1 RGGFFKN
8 TTTIN
13 GQTYQA
19 NWYSDTQNVMTK
31 DANNLFS
38 FQIFLPWSQDESTAF
53 TYKYTDVF
61 KGQGTTGPRLTGDR
75 KFTLT
80 QDRMVNFY
88 AKAWYNTTSSI
99 YQTQMICD
107 AQKVSFLFYPTGT
120 MTSFTQELPLP
131 VNGKS
136 AVAITI
142 PATATSKVEYNVYD
156 ESTIPSPFAWGDLN
170 NNATNYKQTLCQ
182 SNKSGRYILMVDY
195 PTITATTSKV
205 LDGINTPLIKIGSGA
220 FVDPAASTFSGAN
233 LGTFNITTP
242 LNISGS
248 LNAYSTNSAVNVS
261 DVSAKLYYQI
271 TKTGYDSGVKEVV
284 LTNGGSTIQ
293 TGSVFTNATALDIT
307 TGLENGDYTLNVW
320 YGTTN
325 QTDVLLLDNSGNKY
339 TSSFSVNNISTEIF
353 NPLVGAKITT
363 ENGTLNANFDKV
375 VELNLYSISGL
386 LLNHTTA
393 SEFSKE
399 LKAGVYIL
407 KVNGKAQK
415 VVIK

>member
-1 RGGFFKN
+1 ML
-8 TTTIN
+8 I
-13 GQTYQA
+13 Q
-19 NWYSDTQNVMTK
+19 
-31 DANNLFS
+31 
-38 FQIFLPWSQDESTAF
+38 QI
-53 TYKYTDVF
+53 
-61 KGQGTTGPRLTGDR
+61 
-75 KFTLT
+75 
-80 QDRMVNFY
+80 
-88 AKAWYNTTSSI
+88 
-99 YQTQMICD
+99 
-107 AQKVSFLFYPTGT
+107 
-120 MTSFTQELPLP
+120 
-131 VNGKS
+131 
-136 AVAITI
+136 
-142 PATATSKVEYNVYD
+142 
-156 ESTIPSPFAWGDLN
+156 
-170 NNATNYKQTLCQ
+170 
-182 SNKSGRYILMVDY
+182 
-195 PTITATTSKV
+195 
-205 LDGINTPLIKIGSGA
+205 
-220 FVDPAASTFSGAN
+220 
-233 LGTFNITTP
+233 
-242 LNISGS
+242 
-248 LNAYSTNSAVNVS
+248 SAVNVS

-339 TSSFSVNNISTEIF
+339 TSSFSVNNISTEIV

-363 ENGTLNANFDKV
+363 ENGILNANFDKV

-407 KVNGKAQK
+407 EVNGKAQK